1 MLTNLI
7 CYICIFAFQ
16 IYTMSAVEHI
26 LERMA
31 SENTYDE
38 LRNIRGEAIE
48 IIIAGHLSEEALA
61 AILEIIEDIDQRL
74 GEAAESEYYDN
85 VDNIAAAGQHAI
97 GNAGQPDVGDEHVDM
112 NWYNDPKD
120 GA

>member
-7 CYICIFAFQ
+7 CYSCIFAFQ

-38 LRNIRGEAIE
+38 LDNICGEAIE

-61 AILEIIEDIDQRL
+61 AIQPLQSRIPPLLLPFFPPPSLLR
-74 GEAAESEYYDN
+74 
-85 VDNIAAAGQHAI
+85 HASL
-97 GNAGQPDVGDEHVDM
+97 N
-112 NWYNDPKD
+112 Y
-120 GA
+120 